1 MSLGSMLRA
10 LALASLVL
18 GAVANEATH
27 RVRFIAIRNAF
38 APPCFVTQIAMSF

>member
-27 RVRFIAIRNAF
+27 RVRFIAIRLVFRASLLIF
-38 APPCFVTQIAMSF
+38 SIK